1 MSALL
6 RWLCYSLLFW
16 LLPLFF
22 PVLLY
27 TCFIANKVVYKVVQR
42 EKKKKK
48 SRMFGLVSFFFL
60 IN

>member
-6 RWLCYSLLFW
+6 SWLCYSLLFW

-42 EKKKKK
+42 EKKKK

>member
-22 PVLLY
+22 PVLPY
-27 TCFIANKVVYKVVQR
+27 TCFIANKVVYKAVQR
-42 EKKKKK
+42 EKKKK
-48 SRMFGLVSFFFL
+48 SLGRLVSSHSFFL
-60 IN
+60 